1 MRIAD
6 LIFPPKCVS
15 CRKVLNA
22 DKRNAKNVGI
32 ALCPDCRAEWEKAKL
47 EKCYFCGKAM
57 IDCRCRPSHL
67 YGNENIADCIKL
79 CKYKT
84 GKKVV
89 QNKMIY
95 ALKTRALWNNET
107 FLASQL
113 ARVLENRVPHA
124 EEAVVTFV
132 PRRTKSI
139 RFYGYDQAAVLA
151 EGIAENLGADFVRV
165 IKRRGGL
172 EQKRL
177 GAAER
182 DKNTKLS
189 LAPRKHIKT
198 DIAGKTV
205 ILVDDVITSGASMAV
220 CADILASL
228 GADKVYCAAVAETER
243 RL

>member
-1 MRIAD
+1 MRLAD
-6 LIFPPKCVS
+6 LLFPPKCVS
-15 CRKVLNA
+15 CRKILSA
-22 DKRNAKNVGI
+22 EKRNGKAVGNAI
-32 ALCPDCRAEWEKAKL
+32 CPDCRAEWEKAKL
-47 EKCYFCGKAM
+47 EKCRFCGEAM
-57 IDCRCRPSHL
+57 IDCRCKPPL
-67 YGNENIADCIKL
+67 LFENGKIRDCIKL

-84 GKKVV
+84 GKRVV

-95 ALKTRALWNNET
+95 ALKTRALWNNEV
-107 FLASQL
+107 FLSSQL

-151 EGIAENLGADFVRV
+151 EGIAENLGADFVRI

-172 EQKRL
+172 EQKKL

-198 DIAGKTV
+198 DLAGKTV

-220 CADILASL
+220 CADILVSL
-228 GADKVYCAAVAETER
+228 GADKIYCAVVAETER